1 MKNNLFVEIDKEAGQ
16 DVKTAGGIVLPGEE
30 KTKIV
35 TVAIAGDN
43 EFGVKAGDKILL
55 NPNVSF
61 LEFRIG
67 PVWYQMVPAS
77 SIIAKIED

>member
-1 MKNNLFVEIDKEAGQ
+1 MKNNLFVELDKEAGQ
-16 DVKTAGGIVLPGEE
+16 DVKTTGGIVLPGEE

-35 TVAIAGDN
+35 TVAIAGEN
-43 EFGVKAGDKILL
+43 EIGIKPGDKILL